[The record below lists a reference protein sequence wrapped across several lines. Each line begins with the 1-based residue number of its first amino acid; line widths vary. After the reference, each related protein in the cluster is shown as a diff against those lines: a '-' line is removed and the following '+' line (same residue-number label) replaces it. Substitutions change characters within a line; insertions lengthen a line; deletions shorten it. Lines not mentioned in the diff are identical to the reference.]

1 VVDLE
6 FTAEME
12 QKLDSVEGGEHSWV
26 DVLREFWVPFK
37 EQLEKVEA
45 DVERLEVKDEPAGED
60 CDKCGRPMVIK
71 RGRFGRFIACS
82 GYPECKNTKP
92 ILEKTGVICPKCQ
105 KDIVARRSKRG
116 KVFYGC
122 SGYPDCDFVVWQK
135 PWWEA
140 HAPTAAVSWLNP
152 RAKPRNTSAQMR
164 IARLILKTSRKLRIQ
179 VAQSFCEC

>member
-1 VVDLE
+1 
-6 FTAEME
+6 
-12 QKLDSVEGGEHSWV
+12 LDSVEGGEHSWV

-135 PWWEA
+135 PVVGSACPHCGSFLVE
-140 HAPTAAVSWLNP
+140 SKGK
-152 RAKPRNTSAQMR
+152 AKKYQCPNENCPSHTQN
-164 IARLILKTSRKLRIQ
+164 L
-179 VAQSFCEC
+179 